1 MPNVNGSDH
10 LRSTR
15 KEEEMKYTDNTEKD
29 E

>member
-1 MPNVNGSDH
+1 MSNVNASDH

-15 KEEEMKYTDNTEKD
+15 KEEEMKYTNNTEKD